1 MAKTTQMRCA
11 KWVLNNDRMSKISIL
26 PCCREKTSE
35 LLLDRKKTTA
45 RKKCPTPYLITL
57 PEAPTL
63 KFSFF
68 LAPFLLPSGPFSKFK
83 TLSAQT
89 GLGSNMFSR
98 VTWKA
103 FMASW
108 WLRWPQWGSYP
119 CQCWLKSFNPKEKN
133 ACISKPPHV
142 AKAVREAHNHHKS
155 RSCEFKDEKQ
165 RKKQNNVKQYSCVK
179 HKSK

>member
-1 MAKTTQMRCA
+1 MFLLFANQSKLSNRCSIMFIEFHIEIQLLKISYLGIIGSFFLAKTTQMRCA

-68 LAPFLLPSGPFSKFK
+68 LTPFLLYSGPFSKFK

-98 VTWKA
+98 VT
-103 FMASW
+103 
-108 WLRWPQWGSYP
+108 
-119 CQCWLKSFNPKEKN
+119 
-133 ACISKPPHV
+133 
-142 AKAVREAHNHHKS
+142 
-155 RSCEFKDEKQ
+155 
-165 RKKQNNVKQYSCVK
+165 
-179 HKSK
+179 

>member
-68 LAPFLLPSGPFSKFK
+68 LTPFLLYSGPFSKFK
-83 TLSAQT
+83 TLFAQT

-103 FMASW
+103 FMAGW

-119 CQCWLKSFNPKEKN
+119 CQCWLKSFKPKERN
-133 ACISKPPHV
+133 ASILKPPHV
-142 AKAVREAHNHHKS
+142 AMAVREAHNHHKS
-155 RSCEFKDEKQ
+155 RSCEFKDENQ
-165 RKKQNNVKQYSCVK
+165 RKKQNNVKQYSMCK
-179 HKSK
+179 T